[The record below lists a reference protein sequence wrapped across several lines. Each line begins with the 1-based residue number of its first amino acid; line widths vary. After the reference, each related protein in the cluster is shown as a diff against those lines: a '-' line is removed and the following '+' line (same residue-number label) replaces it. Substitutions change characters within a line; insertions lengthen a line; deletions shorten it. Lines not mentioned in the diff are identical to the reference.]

1 MFPSWPDSGTCTCG
15 NRRPAGSVGIGR
27 LAGSVAVALAAVVSG
42 CAWLGPEI
50 VRSGRPAYNDA
61 ILATDDGQL
70 LQNIVRTRFADSVGF
85 LTVSSITANVNVTA
99 SGSVDV
105 GVGPSSNYAGN
116 LVPFRGTLSTEQ
128 NPTISYTPVS
138 GDHLLRQFVGEIPP
152 ERAILII
159 TSAKDPGQA
168 WRVMLR
174 RVNNLRNPDFPEP
187 PALVVDPGFEETADL
202 AGSLQRRGL
211 LYWVRL
217 AGGQTGYAVVLH
229 SYSPANSHD
238 VARLLQL
245 LGIAKPD
252 REGADVV
259 IPVQLSV
266 GSPAPGAISIE
277 TRSVFDL
284 MRLAAAS
291 VELPADTR
299 GAARFPTAGPA
310 GHGIRIRSSA
320 TAPPDPRVA
329 TQYRGR
335 WYYIDDEDDSSKQWF
350 NRMQLLVNSQLP
362 DTAAGTAPVLTI
374 PVTGRR

>member
-1 MFPSWPDSGTCTCG
+1 M
-15 NRRPAGSVGIGR
+15 GR

-42 CAWLGPEI
+42 CAWLGPES

-61 ILATDDGQL
+61 ILATDDAQL
-70 LQNIVRTRFADSVGF
+70 LQNIVRLRFADNVGF
-85 LTVSSITANVNVTA
+85 LTVSSILANVNVTA

-105 GVGPSSNYAGN
+105 GVGPSSNYIGN
-116 LVPFRGTLSTEQ
+116 LVPFRGALSAEQ
-128 NPTISYTPVS
+128 NPTIAYTPVS
-138 GDHLLRQFVGEIPP
+138 GDNFLRQFASEVPL
-152 ERAILII
+152 ERAILLI
-159 TSAKDPGQA
+159 TSAQDRSQA
-168 WRVMLR
+168 WRVIVR

-202 AGSLQRRGL
+202 AGSLQRGGL
-211 LYWVRL
+211 LSWARL

-229 SYSPANSHD
+229 GYAPAKSHD

-245 LGIAKPD
+245 LGIPKPD

-291 VELPADTR
+291 VELAADTR
-299 GAARFPTAGPA
+299 GAVRFPTAGPA
-310 GHGIRIRSSA
+310 AHDIRIRSSA

-335 WYYIDDEDDSSKQWF
+335 WYYIDDEDDSSKKWF
-350 NRMQLLVNSQLP
+350 NRMQLLVNAQLP
-362 DTAAGTAPVLTI
+362 DTAAGTTPLLTI
-374 PVTGRR
+374 PVGRR